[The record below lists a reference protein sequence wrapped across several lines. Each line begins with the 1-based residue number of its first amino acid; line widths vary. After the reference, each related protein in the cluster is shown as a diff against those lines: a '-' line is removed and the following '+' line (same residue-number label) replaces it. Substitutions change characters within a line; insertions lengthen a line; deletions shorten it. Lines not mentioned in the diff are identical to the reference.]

1 MNNDYKDT
9 IPVRK
14 GEELAPNK
22 LKSFLK
28 KNLNDVPEGELVI
41 EQFGAGH
48 SNLTYLLKTGNWEA
62 VLRRPPLGPVAPKA
76 HDMQREYTI
85 LKNLHPVYSTAPK
98 PYIFLMINQLSAVHF
113 LSWSA
118 ERASSS
124 IQSFHRK
131 LLTKKSRSEEHT
143 SELQSRFDLVCRLL
157 LEKK

>member
-22 LKSFLK
+22 LKAFLK

-98 PYIFLMINQLSAVHF
+98 PYIFTDDKSIVGSPF
-113 LSWSA
+113 LFLGG
-118 ERASSS
+118 RKASSF
-124 IQSFHRK
+124 ITKFHRK
-131 LLTKKSRSEEHT
+131 LITKKEW
-143 SELQSRFDLVCRLL
+143 
-157 LEKK
+157 